1 MLNTRETGEQMHTT
15 PQQTGTWVHEVLEP
29 DQLSTAK
36 QRFGRHTL
44 GRRTVVLLWAL
55 RIYVLLMVFLIAFQ
69 AWNAL
74 HAGG

>member
-1 MLNTRETGEQMHTT
+1 MMETRETGEQMHTT

-36 QRFGRHTL
+36 QRFGRRTL
-44 GRRTVVLLWAL
+44 GRRTLVLFWAL
-55 RIYVLLMVFLIAFQ
+55 RIYVLLIAFLIAFQ

-74 HAGG
+74 HVGG

>member
-1 MLNTRETGEQMHTT
+1 MMNTRETEEQMYTT

-44 GRRTVVLLWAL
+44 SRRTVVLLWAL

-74 HAGG
+74 HVGG